1 MSNNAL
7 YHHGVKGMKWGVRR
21 YQNTD
26 GSLTPAGSKRYAR
39 DQRENAGKKKGNKV
53 GAADPNRWV
62 KEDLERAKRVAD
74 SGRNLSNDLKRAI
87 DTSGNNNKAHKLDL
101 SSMSDNEMREK
112 INRYYLEKQYND
124 IFNQQ
129 RESEGKRFINRTLD
143 TVGNALTVTGSAL
156 SIALAIKQLRG

>member
-26 GSLTPAGSKRYAR
+26 GSLTPAGQKRYAR

-87 DTSGNNNKAHKLDL
+87 DTSGKNNKAHKLDL